1 MGGPF
6 MSDPLHWTV
15 HLGRVSGVRVRV
27 HYILIAFAVL
37 SLVDA
42 ALAPR
47 PRVVETAAWL
57 GLLLV
62 ALAVHEVA
70 HALAAWRLG
79 IEPQEV
85 RLWPLGNLTGPL
97 APPSRSAESL
107 IVAAAGPIASLAVAL
122 AVALGLS
129 LGAGAQM
136 VFNPFRHGE
145 GGAPW
150 LADGRTLAAP
160 LSGVWLVGW
169 FGFLNW
175 ILFLLNL
182 IPAAPL
188 DGGRIFRG
196 LLEGPWSGP
205 GRDGLL
211 GPWTARVCAIVL
223 LIVGAVW
230 ALQGDRGGTLLVV
243 LAVVIFWLSRL
254 ESRMLEEGGFFDD
267 TLFGY
272 DFSQGYTSLEASS
285 AATVR
290 PRREGSLT
298 RWRRRR
304 SDQRRR
310 RQEARAAAEEQRM
323 DEILDKLHR
332 LGRAGLSDA
341 EHRFLLRVSH
351 RYKHRSR

>member
-1 MGGPF
+1 

-15 HLGRVSGVRVRV
+15 HLGRWAGVQVRV

-37 SLVDA
+37 SLLDS
-42 ALAPR
+42 ALGPKANPLA
-47 PRVVETAAWL
+47 TAAWL
-57 GLLLV
+57 GLLLL
-62 ALAVHEVA
+62 ALVVHELA
-70 HALAAWRLG
+70 HAAASWRLG
-79 IEPQEV
+79 LDPQDV

-97 APPSRSAESL
+97 PPLSRSVETL
-107 IVAAAGPIASLAVAL
+107 VVAAAGPLASLAVAL
-122 AVALGLS
+122 AVAVGLY

-136 VFNPFRHGE
+136 VFNPFGHGE

-150 LADGRTLAAP
+150 LADGKALAAP
-160 LSGVWLVGW
+160 LSGVWLLGW
-169 FGFLNW
+169 FGFLNGL
-175 ILFLLNL
+175 LFLVNL

-188 DGGRIFRG
+188 DGGRIFRS

-223 LIVGAVW
+223 LIVGTVW
-230 ALQGDRGGTLLVV
+230 ALQGSRGGTLLMV
-243 LAVVIFWLSRL
+243 LAFVIFWLSRL

-267 TLFGY
+267 SLFGY

-290 PRREGSLT
+290 PHREGSLT

-351 RYKHRSR
+351 RYKNRSRN